1 MKVERFANN
10 RSTNLFRSHGNHE
23 FCSWWRWVGKENCC
37 SEFTNPGGGH
47 WICNRA
53 VSSVSDTVDT
63 PFFTPEPG
71 CSCCCCRRLCL
82 LLSFSPSLSFR
93 DCTGDE
99 VDVWSE
105 AIAESLLKKE
115 NKERCCAMFLQ
126 ITLANLLEYI
136 NLGVSLKQIPPKVK
150 KTKQKADE
158 ITSNYAWIEP
168 SKLQS
173 NSI

>member
-1 MKVERFANN
+1 
-10 RSTNLFRSHGNHE
+10 
-23 FCSWWRWVGKENCC
+23 
-37 SEFTNPGGGH
+37 
-47 WICNRA
+47 
-53 VSSVSDTVDT
+53 
-63 PFFTPEPG
+63 
-71 CSCCCCRRLCL
+71 L

-150 KTKQKADE
+150 KRKQKADE
-158 ITSNYAWIEP
+158 ITSNYA
-168 SKLQS
+168 
-173 NSI
+173 